1 MSGNDWGGLDDEFED
16 VSDQVVEPGEDME
29 DENVEYVGVVEETGG
44 ESMGRTPVQVP
55 RGARVVQPVR
65 MQPGARR
72 PYAPRRA
79 APVQKVYRE
88 REIRDVPVGSV
99 EVQIPTG
106 SFLRFNEEAQQAM
119 RSAPSVDI
127 DGHAGRRVRPGMY
140 VMMSGDDGMGTNGDA
155 APRTT
160 TTTRTSPAWLTALT
174 SIADATA
181 DIVGSGFG
189 YANRR
194 DEQNLAAQQAAAE
207 LAARVEAERAAR
219 GTAAAE
225 ATRQHAETMAT
236 LQQRQAELEALRQ
249 TEADTAAAR
258 EAAAANQAAAGQGGT
273 STVVWVSLA
282 VLGVAGVGTL
292 VYFLTRKK

>member
-1 MSGNDWGGLDDEFED
+1 
-16 VSDQVVEPGEDME
+16 
-29 DENVEYVGVVEETGG
+29 
-44 ESMGRTPVQVP
+44 
-55 RGARVVQPVR
+55 VQPVR
-65 MQPGARR
+65 VQPSARR

-79 APVQKVYRE
+79 APVRKIYRE
-88 REIRDVPVGSV
+88 QELRDVPVGSV

-140 VMMSGDDGMGTNGDA
+140 VMMSSDTGNDTVDEETAAFMTGVRNTGVSGMGT
-155 APRTT
+155 TT
-160 TTTRTSPAWLTALT
+160 TTTRTSPAWLTALD

-181 DIVGSGFG
+181 DIVGAGFG

-249 TEADTAAAR
+249 TEAETAAAR
-258 EAAAANQAAAGQGGT
+258 EDAASNQLSLQAQGV
-273 STVVWVSLA
+273 SPLVWMSLA
-282 VLGVAGVGTL
+282 VVGVAGVGTVL
-292 VYFLTRKK
+292 YLLTRKK